1 MANPV
6 RNDDRILYLRRADV
20 AAAGVPY
27 LAMIDE
33 VEHCYRDWA
42 GGTAVGH
49 PKVVSSTPA
58 GSFFY
63 SLNAWSERLGISL
76 SHNSMG
82 VQAELAPPGE
92 HHLNGMEIVSDYRTA
107 KPLAFIDTFWIS
119 TWIPAAVTGVV
130 ARKFARPDSR
140 TVGIVATGAQARVHL
155 PALRAVLPRL
165 DRVIAYNRSRKGAD
179 AFAAEARKDGW
190 RVDVTDDPRRAA
202 EADVIVTSIPTSK
215 ESEPFLDPAWVMPGA
230 FVSLVD
236 LGRSWRPGLDGF
248 ERVLTDEHDQAK
260 HEIAIGR
267 FKLDG
272 PFEADL
278 RALATG
284 GVAPRRSAEERA
296 VVCHSGHSIGVMALA
311 ALVYAHAKK
320 AGVGTWLP
328 CNWR

>member
-1 MANPV
+1 MK
-6 RNDDRILYLRRADV
+6 NDDRILYLRRADV
-20 AAAGVPY
+20 AGAGVPY

-33 VEHCYRDWA
+33 VERCYRDWVE
-42 GGTAVGH
+42 GIAVGH
-49 PKVVSSTPA
+49 PKVVSNTPA

-119 TWIPAAVTGVV
+119 TWIPAAVSGVV
-130 ARKFARPDSR
+130 ARQFARPESR
-140 TVGIVATGAQARVHL
+140 TLGLVATGAQARVHL
-155 PALRAVLPRL
+155 PALRAVLPNL
-165 DRVIAYNRSRKGAD
+165 DRVIAYNRSRKGAE

-190 RVDVTDDPRRAA
+190 TVDVTEDPRPAA
-202 EADVIVTSIPTSK
+202 EADVVVTSIPTSRD
-215 ESEPFLDPAWVMPGA
+215 SRPFLDPAWVKPGA

-236 LGRSWRPGLDGF
+236 LGRAWLPGLDGF
-248 ERVLTDEHDQAK
+248 ERVLTDEGSQAK

-267 FKLDG
+267 FKLKG

-278 RALATG
+278 RDLATG
-284 GVAPRRSAEERA
+284 RLAPRRSAAERA
-296 VVCHSGHSIGVMALA
+296 VLCHSGHSIGVMALA
-311 ALVYAHAKK
+311 ALVYRHARE
-320 AGVGTWLP
+320 AEVGTWLP
-328 CNWR
+328 SNWR